1 MDTHKKNTISIL
13 ITILFVFVLVGVGC
27 EQESSVSEKENQEVV
42 SLEQGGEDIG
52 ESDGGSESLESES
65 TDIVEKEA
73 DQQPKTS
80 LIVNEEL
87 QSQIY
92 PAGDTSGDYLIYKSG
107 GWGFEFTYPSD
118 YIVFSPKNHDDQYYE
133 PGHIYLQEREVYEA
147 VQRGLIMEAAPSIG
161 FSTYENP
168 EGLSP
173 LEWAKENPMLSSYG
187 LGPELGTQGEEK
199 MIKVGGQDALLYSGK
214 SQGAWDNILLLDDDK
229 EYIYVFSV
237 GYRDG
242 EDEIRADFMKI
253 IETVK
258 FL

>member
-1 MDTHKKNTISIL
+1 MDKYKKNNLSPL
-13 ITILFVFVLVGVGC
+13 LTILFVFVFMGVGC
-27 EQESSVSEKENQEVV
+27 AQESSVGEKENQGLVGF
-42 SLEQGGEDIG
+42 EQGEEDIAK
-52 ESDGGSESLESES
+52 SDGGFESLESES
-65 TDIVEKEA
+65 TGIVEKEV
-73 DQQPKTS
+73 DQQPKIS
-80 LIVNEEL
+80 LIANEEL

-92 PAGDTSGDYLIYKSG
+92 PTGDTSGDYLVYKSG
-107 GWGFEFTYPSD
+107 GWGFEFIYPSD
-118 YIVFSPKNHDDQYYE
+118 YIVFSPKNHDDQYYG

-147 VQRGLIMEAAPSIG
+147 VQRGLIMEAAPSIS
-161 FSTYENP
+161 FSTHENP

-173 LEWAKENPMLSSYG
+173 LEWAKENSMLSSYG

-199 MIKVGGQDALLYSGK
+199 MIKVGDKDALLYSGK
-214 SQGAWDNILLLDDDK
+214 SQGMWDEILLLDDSK
-229 EYIYVFSV
+229 EYVYIFSV